1 MEQPSEDKRA
11 LLAGCEA
18 AGGESGGSFS
28 LPGQVKLL
36 GRLLG
41 RVIQELRGPR
51 VYEQVEELRLLCK
64 RAVIEQRPDLRQR
77 VQQRIAELDCQE
89 IVEVLQAY
97 TVFFHLINKVEQMA
111 IGQGDRH
118 QLPDS
123 EGQAPCRESIDEA
136 IATFKARGVGLDRVL
151 TLLTKLDIQ
160 PTLTAHPTEARRRS
174 ILYKQKRVAA
184 LLAELRRGENGPAQ
198 QEPLLAELAGE
209 IGLLLATDDIRLVRP
224 TVEDEVESGLYF
236 VRNAIWQTV
245 PRIYQDLRDAL
256 QRHYG
261 ECPAALP
268 TFLRFRSWIGSDR
281 DGNPKVT
288 AAVSRHTWLYQRRVA
303 LRLYLEELRQ
313 LRRELSLSG
322 RQQPPAALLASIEAD
337 AAELP
342 LAADRQRRYRYEPYR
357 LKISYLMERLK
368 QLAAAVEDGSFPGC
382 GDTYGA
388 AGLQADLQL
397 LADSLREQGFSRLV
411 SHGRLGRMLLQARS
425 FGLHLVALDF
435 RQHSRVHEE
444 GVACLL
450 RLAGVCDDYGALRE
464 EQRLALLERE
474 LANPRP
480 LLPRNRELVPE
491 VEELLATFRLLAEI
505 QRHDPDALG
514 AYIISMTHAAS
525 DLLEVLLL
533 AKESG
538 LWERRDGEVV
548 SALDLVP
555 LLETI
560 EDLDEAGALLQRILE
575 NKVYRDHLA
584 ARANFQEV
592 MLGYSDSNKDG
603 GYWMANWA
611 LHRAQK
617 ELGVVSREHGVELRL
632 FHGRGGTV
640 GRGGGRANQA
650 ILALP
655 EEVHNGRI
663 RFTEQGEVIT
673 FRYAFSEIA
682 QRHLEQIVNA
692 MLRTTAV
699 GDGPLGAEPATGA
712 GGAAPPTGASDP
724 AETPVSAVAENQLM
738 ARIAATG
745 MEAYRGLVHD
755 PDFWAW
761 YTKITPIEQISR
773 LPIASRPVSRSAGE
787 VDLDGLRAIPWVF
800 AWIQTRYIVPGWF
813 GTGAALQAALAE
825 PGGREYLRRLYQQRP
840 FFQMVVDNARREMS
854 RVRLEIAAEY
864 DAQAELPSTFHRR
877 IEADFTAAV
886 DALTQI
892 TGEAELLA
900 RNPAVQRS
908 IRLRNPYTD
917 VVNLLQVELLR
928 RYRDSG
934 GEERE
939 ALREALFLS
948 VNGIAA
954 AMQSTG

>member
-1 MEQPSEDKRA
+1 MELSSEAKSARCGGDEPGA
-11 LLAGCEA
+11 QAPGPLPLAG
-18 AGGESGGSFS
+18 
-28 LPGQVKLL
+28 QIKLVGRIL
-36 GRLLG
+36 GK
-41 RVIQELRGPR
+41 VIQDLRGPQ

-64 RAVIEQRPDLRQR
+64 RAAVEKRPDLRQR
-77 VQQRIAELDCQE
+77 VQQRIADLDCRE

-97 TVFFHLINKVEQMA
+97 TVFFHLVNKVEQMEISRA
-111 IGQGDRH
+111 DRRH
-118 QLPDS
+118 NP
-123 EGQAPCRESIDEA
+123 GPVGHVPRRESIDEA
-136 IATFKARGVGLDRVL
+136 VADLKAQGAGIDRVL
-151 TLLTKLDIQ
+151 GLLGKLDIQ

-174 ILYKQKRVAA
+174 ILYKQKRIAALLEELSRRDNGLDEQEA
-184 LLAELRRGENGPAQ
+184 LLAELE
-198 QEPLLAELAGE
+198 GE

-245 PRIYQDLRDAL
+245 PQIYQDLRAAL

-268 TFLRFRSWIGSDR
+268 AFLRFRSWIGSDR
-281 DGNPKVT
+281 DGNPYVT
-288 AAVSRHTWLYQRRVA
+288 AAVSRYTWLYQRRVA

-322 RQQPPAALLASIEAD
+322 RQQPPAGLLKSIEED
-337 AAELP
+337 AAELT
-342 LAADRQRRYRYEPYR
+342 LSENRRRRYRYEPYR
-357 LKISYLMERLK
+357 LKISYLMARLK
-368 QLAAAVEDGSFPGC
+368 QLEADIDAGRFPGG
-382 GDTYGA
+382 GDPYGA
-388 AGLQADLQL
+388 AELLADLQL
-397 LADSLREQGFSRLV
+397 LADSLQAQGFSRLV
-411 SHGRLGRMLLQARS
+411 SHGRLGRMLLQVRS

-444 GVACLL
+444 GVALLL
-450 RLAGVCDDYGALRE
+450 RLAGVCDDYAALAE
-464 EQRLALLERE
+464 EQRLALLEGE

-480 LLPRNRELVPE
+480 LLPRNRELPPE
-491 VEELLATFRLLAEI
+491 VDELLASFRLIAEI
-505 QRHDPDALG
+505 QQHDPAALG
-514 AYIISMTHAAS
+514 AYIISMTHATS

-533 AKESG
+533 AKETG
-538 LWERRDGEVV
+538 LWERRDGRVV

-560 EDLDEAGALLQRILE
+560 EDLDQAGELLRQILE
-575 NKVYRDHLA
+575 NPVYRDQLT
-584 ARANFQEV
+584 ARSHFQEV

-611 LHRAQK
+611 LHRAQE
-617 ELGVVSREHGVELRL
+617 ELGEVSREYGIELRL

-655 EEVHNGRI
+655 EQVHNGRI

-673 FRYAFSEIA
+673 FRYAFSDIA
-682 QRHLEQIVNA
+682 RRHLEQIVNA
-692 MLRTTAV
+692 MLRTTAAAESA
-699 GDGPLGAEPATGA
+699 GLAGADAA
-712 GGAAPPTGASDP
+712 GGPAAAPA
-724 AETPVSAVAENQLM
+724 VSEENRFL
-738 ARIAATG
+738 ARIAAAG
-745 MEAYRGLVHD
+745 MEAYRELVHD

-761 YTKITPIEQISR
+761 YTRITPIEQISR

-787 VDLDGLRAIPWVF
+787 VDLEGLRAIPWVF
-800 AWIQTRYIVPGWF
+800 AWTQTRYIVPGWF
-813 GTGAALQAALAE
+813 GTGAALNAVLAE
-825 PGGREYLRRLYQQRP
+825 PGGRQYLRELYRRDP
-840 FFQMVVDNARREMS
+840 FFQMVVDNARREMA
-854 RVRLEIAAEY
+854 RVRPEIAAEY
-864 DAQAELPSTFHRR
+864 DALAEVPARFHQRITADLEMALQALPEF
-877 IEADFTAAV
+877 
-886 DALTQI
+886 
-892 TGEAELLA
+892 TGESELLA

-917 VVNLLQVELLR
+917 VINLLQVELLR
-928 RYRDSG
+928 RYHDSG

-939 ALREALFLS
+939 ALRDALFLS